1 MYTPSYSENSTPVNA
16 KFLSK
21 AHQEQIEQR
30 GLLNGRAR
38 ANCRSITAEE
48 ASLTLGFPAKSG
60 GILIE
65 GDSLQSQFRPD
76 KPWKLGKEKVPPK
89 YLTPLTDHGCDAIL
103 PSDPEQK
110 DYWEPENLKK
120 ICYQINGHPY
130 LLITEGGFKAIAGC
144 DNNLPTIGLM
154 GVEMGLTGKDKDVQ
168 GKRYLI
174 PSLEKYAKA
183 GLGLII
189 AFDADAATNP
199 NINWAQRK
207 LGHQLLKFN
216 VPVYIAT
223 GLWDMG
229 ENGETKG
236 MDDFIKKRE
245 IEEFRQILARSIKF
259 EDWEAKTFPKED
271 GLVYDSSDPDST
283 RPQKKE
289 KAPTLPSA
297 NNLADELAEIYREKL
312 AWESEFQ
319 LWRQYGAEYVGCW
332 DITTEETV
340 RGLIHAHLRSLEE
353 APAFNSGYVSSVLT
367 ILKSDLE
374 TRKWNQQP
382 GLIPLRDGVL
392 NQKTLELTE
401 HAPGYKLTWQLPF
414 KWADRGIGC
423 APIEE
428 FLLKISGHPDIA
440 EVLLA
445 YLAAIVTGRADLQ
458 RYLEL
463 IGGGGTGKS
472 TYMALAKALI
482 GGDNAV
488 SSQLKLLESNQFET
502 ARFYQKKLILF
513 PDSERWMGEISV
525 LKQLTGQ
532 DPIRYERKGVQQ
544 CRDFAYEGMVILSA
558 NEAPQSSDRTS
569 GQERRKLTIELDT
582 RCPEY
587 EGRELAKEF
596 ALYLPGLLARV
607 LSIPSERITE
617 LVKHSDKNV
626 PALSEKKWSQLCET
640 NPIAEWLNERA
651 VSGENFKT
659 YIGTNDPD
667 SVGKWLYANFCQF
680 QAQSGCKQ
688 SIPNKRFSNNLK
700 DLLKNQLKLSIKEGR
715 DRDGSYIEGIGL
727 RCLVDPGNK
736 LPRPVTKTSFCD
748 GFVTDGDGSVTA
760 ESLTDVGCDGF
771 DGFLENPEK
780 PEENFDNI
788 SQDNVDKKNL
798 PDRVE
803 KNPSNPSHPS
813 LPGISAVTNPSQTRH
828 KPVTSPKTP
837 KTPRE
842 YEVDDQVVVADRDA
856 GIYKDAIGVVTDVCY
871 TRSGQELRVTFEKPV
886 RGVESAIFTAS
897 QLMCLR
903 PKA

>member
-1 MYTPSYSENSTPVNA
+1 
-16 KFLSK
+16 
-21 AHQEQIEQR
+21 
-30 GLLNGRAR
+30 
-38 ANCRSITAEE
+38 
-48 ASLTLGFPAKSG
+48 
-60 GILIE
+60 
-65 GDSLQSQFRPD
+65 
-76 KPWKLGKEKVPPK
+76 
-89 YLTPLTDHGCDAIL
+89 
-103 PSDPEQK
+103 
-110 DYWEPENLKK
+110 
-120 ICYQINGHPY
+120 
-130 LLITEGGFKAIAGC
+130 
-144 DNNLPTIGLM
+144 
-154 GVEMGLTGKDKDVQ
+154 
-168 GKRYLI
+168 
-174 PSLEKYAKA
+174 
-183 GLGLII
+183 
-189 AFDADAATNP
+189 
-199 NINWAQRK
+199 
-207 LGHQLLKFN
+207 
-216 VPVYIAT
+216 
-223 GLWDMG
+223 
-229 ENGETKG
+229 
-236 MDDFIKKRE
+236 
-245 IEEFRQILARSIKF
+245 
-259 EDWEAKTFPKED
+259 
-271 GLVYDSSDPDST
+271 
-283 RPQKKE
+283 
-289 KAPTLPSA
+289 
-297 NNLADELAEIYREKL
+297 
-312 AWESEFQ
+312 
-319 LWRQYGAEYVGCW
+319 
-332 DITTEETV
+332 
-340 RGLIHAHLRSLEE
+340 
-353 APAFNSGYVSSVLT
+353 
-367 ILKSDLE
+367 
-374 TRKWNQQP
+374 
-382 GLIPLRDGVL
+382 
-392 NQKTLELTE
+392 
-401 HAPGYKLTWQLPF
+401 
-414 KWADRGIGC
+414 
-423 APIEE
+423 
-428 FLLKISGHPDIA
+428 PDIA

-544 CRDFAYEGMVILSA
+544 CRDFTYEGMVILSA

-680 QAQSGCKQ
+680 QAQSGYKQ
-688 SIPNKRFSNNLK
+688 SIPSKRFSNNLK

-727 RCLVDPGNK
+727 RCFVDPGNK

-760 ESLTDVGCDGF
+760 ESLADVGCDGF

-780 PEENFDNI
+780 LEENFENI

-813 LPGISAVTNPSQTRH
+813 LPGVSAVTNSSQTRH

-842 YEVDDQVVVADRDA
+842 YEVDDRVVVADRDA

-871 TRSGQELRVTFEKPV
+871 IRSGQELRVTFEKPV
-886 RGVESAIFTAS
+886 RGVESGIFAAS
-897 QLMCLR
+897 QLMWLR

>member
-1 MYTPSYSENSTPVNA
+1 MYPPSYPKNLTPVNAA

-21 AHQEQIEQR
+21 AHQEHIEQR

-38 ANCRSITAEE
+38 TNCRSVTAEE
-48 ASLTLGFPAKSG
+48 ASQVLGFTAKSG

-65 GDSLQSQFRPD
+65 GDSLQTQFRPD
-76 KPWKLGKEKVPPK
+76 KPWRLGNEKVPPK

-110 DYWEPENLKK
+110 DYWEPESLKK
-120 ICYQINGHPY
+120 ICYQINGHPC
-130 LLITEGGFKAIAGC
+130 LIITEGGFKAIAGC
-144 DNNLPTIGLM
+144 DNNLPTVGLT

-168 GKRYLI
+168 GKRYLV
-174 PSLEKYAKA
+174 PSLETYAKA
-183 GLGLII
+183 DIGYII
-189 AFDADAATNP
+189 AFDADAVKNP
-199 NINWAQRK
+199 NINQAQRK

-216 VPVYIAT
+216 ISVYIAT
-223 GLWDMG
+223 GLWGMG
-229 ENGETKG
+229 EKGETKG
-236 MDDFIKKRE
+236 MDDLIDKRG
-245 IEEFRQILARSIKF
+245 IEEFRRILSRSVKF
-259 EDWEAKTFPKED
+259 EDWEAKIFPKED

-283 RPQKKE
+283 RPPKKE

-297 NNLADELAEIYREKL
+297 NTLADELAKIYRDKL

-319 LWRQYGAEYVGCW
+319 LWRLCGAEYPGCW
-332 DITTEETV
+332 DVTTEETV
-340 RGLIHAHLRSLEE
+340 RGLIHAYLRSHEE
-353 APAFNSGYVSSVLT
+353 PPAFTSGYVSSVLT

-401 HAPGYKLTWQLPF
+401 HAPEYRFTWQLPL
-414 KWADRGIGC
+414 KWADRSTGC

-482 GGDNAV
+482 GDDNAV

-502 ARFYQKKLILF
+502 ARFYQKKLILL
-513 PDSERWMGEISV
+513 PDSERWMGEVSV

-544 CRDFAYEGMVILSA
+544 CRDFSYEGMVILSA

-587 EGRELAKEF
+587 EGRELTKEF
-596 ALYLPGLLARV
+596 APFLPGLLARI
-607 LSIPSERITE
+607 LAIPSERITE

-659 YIGTNDPD
+659 YMGTNDPE

-680 QAQSGCKQ
+680 QAQSGYKQ
-688 SIPNKRFSNNLK
+688 SIPSKRFSNNLK

-715 DRDGSYIEGIGL
+715 DRNGSYIEGVGL

-736 LPRPVTKTSFCD
+736 LPRPVTKTAFCD

-771 DGFLENPEK
+771 DGFLGNPENPEK
-780 PEENFDNI
+780 IFDNI
-788 SQDNVDKKNL
+788 SQDDADKKNL
-798 PDRVE
+798 SDRVE
-803 KNPSNPSHPS
+803 ENPSNPSHPS
-813 LPGISAVTNPSQTRH
+813 LPGIPAITNPSQTH
-828 KPVTSPKTP
+828 HIQQKNH
-837 KTPRE
+837 
-842 YEVDDQVVVADRDA
+842 
-856 GIYKDAIGVVTDVCY
+856 
-871 TRSGQELRVTFEKPV
+871 
-886 RGVESAIFTAS
+886 
-897 QLMCLR
+897 
-903 PKA
+903 